1 MLCDARLAAVH
12 FRQGCAIEL
21 HQLPVDVIK
30 VVFDAAVGGVQQLQV
45 EHAEHAGRGEVNEV
59 PGAGEEQ
66 RHVVGAQVV
75 ARAVEVERG
84 QRALA
89 AVGAYRR

>member
-45 EHAEHAGRGEVNEV
+45 EHAEHAGRGNVDEV
-59 PGAGEEQ
+59 PGAGEE
-66 RHVVGAQVV
+66 HGDVVSAEVV
-75 ARAVEVERG
+75 ARAVQMERS
-84 QRALA
+84 
-89 AVGAYRR
+89 

>member
-1 MLCDARLAAVH
+1 MLRDARFAAVH

-21 HQLPVDVIK
+21 HQLPVDVNK

-45 EHAEHAGRGEVNEV
+45 EHAEHADRSEVNEV
-59 PGAGEEQ
+59 PGAGKK
-66 RHVVGAQVV
+66 HGDVVGAEVV
-75 ARAVEVERG
+75 ARALEVERS

-89 AVGAYRR
+89 AVGTHR